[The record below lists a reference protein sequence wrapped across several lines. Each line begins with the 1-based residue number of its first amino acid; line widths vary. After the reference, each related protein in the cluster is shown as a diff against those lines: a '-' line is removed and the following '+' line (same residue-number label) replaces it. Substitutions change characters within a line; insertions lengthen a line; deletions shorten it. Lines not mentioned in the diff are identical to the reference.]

1 MPRALSPQL
10 LPASGS
16 AIFPHFLLEDLL
28 WQTGA
33 KEEAPHPNT
42 TTLALGN
49 LTSLSCHDWS
59 SLWPCAAPLTTSSG
73 NMHGTGWEKKAQ
85 GGMSGRTDRQKPKSP
100 PQASITSDVYIT
112 FDSFVCLCA

>member
-16 AIFPHFLLEDLL
+16 AIFPHFLLEDLP
-28 WQTGA
+28 WQSGA
-33 KEEAPHPNT
+33 KEEAPHPNA

-59 SLWPCAAPLTTSSG
+59 SPMALCSPTNHKQRRAWHGLG
-73 NMHGTGWEKKAQ
+73 EGTGRDEWKGQ
-85 GGMSGRTDRQKPKSP
+85 TDESQSP
-100 PQASITSDVYIT
+100 LPR
-112 FDSFVCLCA
+112 LP